1 MASSGLE
8 LKEWSQVCG
17 WGVRSLFG
25 TEVSETKQLLGRK
38 GKKHAVS
45 MGPKEAGWGLA
56 EASSTRG
63 AWGCWRAWHI
73 SRVLLCHH
81 SRKAGWEAGRE
92 LGKAGLLQG
101 HVSWEGQEGHVRTR
115 KTGLVPI
122 CCGNRAV

>member
-8 LKEWSQVCG
+8 LKECSQVCG

-73 SRVLLCHH
+73 SVGSC
-81 SRKAGWEAGRE
+81 SVTTAGRQA
-92 LGKAGLLQG
+92 GKQAG
-101 HVSWEGQEGHVRTR
+101 SWERQDCCRAMSAGRDR
-115 KTGLVPI
+115 KGM
-122 CCGNRAV
+122 